1 MRTIL
6 TVLSAALFLASAA
19 PTTQAGPI
27 QADWSGGPGES
38 GPVPAWSRGFDT
50 AADISWRAVPGQV
63 ALSSTGLGAGVAHNI
78 ASFYSGAFGV
88 EAVDIDHD
96 GDVDV
101 IGVAENARKVTVW
114 YNDGQ
119 NPPSFTEDVIATVYV
134 AAAAVVATDFNGDG
148 LLDLV
153 VSAGTITGKL
163 TAFLNGGGSPVS
175 WTSQLIDPQW
185 GEAWEIGVADVDSD
199 GNMDVVGTSLSQD
212 SVVWWRNDGE
222 TPIGWTR
229 LTVDA
234 AFAAAHSARGADLDG
249 DGHTDIVGCGT
260 VSEEVAWW
268 KNSGTQPITWTKY
281 VMDAGFAG
289 GRSVRIADIDDDG
302 DPDVVAGGFN
312 GRMKWWRN
320 DGGTPVN
327 WVAQVADSTMSTI
340 HHVQIA
346 DMNGDGLL
354 DLIGA
359 DYQGNALA
367 WWQNGGGPSPT
378 WTRYKPVYNLNRPLA
393 VDVGDIDGDGALE
406 LIGSSNGFGQ
416 FVWYDVTEFVPEG
429 ILTSPI
435 LDRGADDPQEDVFLE
450 IDWIADTP
458 VGTDLRFQVRGGED
472 PGALGPWSAD
482 ITVPGP
488 LGSGFGRYIQYKA
501 FLSTTDD
508 TKSPVLKEVGFAA
521 PVSGVPLGEPRFGL
535 QTYPNP
541 ANPRVMVAFEM
552 PAPGR
557 ARLEVFDTR
566 GRHVRTLID
575 ERLAAGPLELAWD
588 GVDTR
593 GRAVATGV
601 YHVVLSHSQGVR
613 NSRVTIIR

>member
-1 MRTIL
+1 MKTLLIIL
-6 TVLSAALFLASAA
+6 VMASSAL
-19 PTTQAGPI
+19 AGPT
-27 QADWSGGPGES
+27 QTDWSGGPGNA
-38 GPVPAWSRGFDT
+38 GPMAAWSDGFDT
-50 AADISWRAVPGQV
+50 ATDASWRAVPGQV
-63 ALSSTGLGAGVAHNI
+63 ALSSTGLGVGVAHQI

-101 IGVAENARKVTVW
+101 IGVAESARKVTIW

-119 NPPSFTEDVIATVYV
+119 DPPSFTEDVIATVYV
-134 AAAAVVATDFNGDG
+134 AAAAVVATDFNNDG

-163 TAFLNGGGSPVS
+163 TAFLNEGGSPAT
-175 WTSQLIDPQW
+175 WTTQLIDNQW

-212 SVVWWRNDGE
+212 SVVWWRNDGA

-229 LTVDA
+229 LTVDN
-234 AFAAAHSARGADLDG
+234 AFDAAHSARGADLDG

-268 KNSGTQPITWTKY
+268 KNSGTDPIIWTKY
-281 VMDAGFAG
+281 VMDDAFLG

-302 DPDVVAGGFN
+302 DLDVVAGGFN

-320 DGGTPVN
+320 DGGMPVN
-327 WVAQVADSTMSTI
+327 WTAQVADSTMSTI

-346 DMNGDGLL
+346 DMDGDGLL

-367 WWQNGGGPSPT
+367 WWKNGGGQTPT

-393 VDVGDIDGDGALE
+393 VDVGDVDGDGALE

-416 FVWYDVTEFVPEG
+416 FVWYGVTAFVAEG
-429 ILTSPI
+429 TLTSSV
-435 LDRGADDPQEDVFLE
+435 LDRGADAHLENDFLE
-450 IDWIADTP
+450 LDWDADTP
-458 VGTDLRFQVRGGED
+458 VGTEVRFQVRGGED
-472 PGALGPWSAD
+472 PGALGPWSDD
-482 ITVPGP
+482 IVLPGA
-488 LGSGFGRYIQYKA
+488 LGEGLGRYIQYKA
-501 FLSTTDD
+501 ILSTSDG

-521 PVSGVPLGEPRFGL
+521 PVSAAPALETGLGLR
-535 QTYPNP
+535 TYPNP
-541 ANPRVMVAFEM
+541 ANPRVMVAFD
-552 PAPGR
+552 APSAGH
-557 ARLEVFDTR
+557 ARLEIFDPR
-566 GRHVRTLID
+566 GRRVRTLID
-575 ERLAAGPLELAWD
+575 GHVPAGASTIAWD
-588 GVDTR
+588 GTDAR
-593 GRAVATGV
+593 GRAAATGV
-601 YHVVLSHSQGVR
+601 YHVVLRHGRGDQAT
-613 NSRVTIIR
+613 RVTLVR